1 MLSPAVQNSL
11 YPRFVLHYFKSLPLK
26 YFKCLFFTNV
36 IGIPSTINKW
46 IKKKSTINN
55 SKWRIFFSV
64 CVYAQI
70 SVLSLFHKETLSQ
83 LLKWNDLLAEN
94 YTGT

>member
-11 YPRFVLHYFKSLPLK
+11 YPRFVLHYFKSLLLK

-36 IGIPSTINKW
+36 IGIPSTIVMILIPNGEY
-46 IKKKSTINN
+46 S
-55 SKWRIFFSV
+55 SV

-70 SVLSLFHKETLSQ
+70 SVLSFFCKEMLSQ